1 MPVEIEQIE
10 REEKMDKKRAILI
23 ILDSMGVGDLAD
35 AENYGDKG
43 SNTFGHIVEWFDQ
56 NAGKPSEKY
65 DDLGDDKVPE
75 FKFPEL
81 QKLGLGNIDGFA
93 GGTGRFAVLSPE
105 GAYGKLRE
113 LSKGKDTITGH
124 WEIAGIETPTPF
136 KTYPDGFP
144 EEFIKLFEEKIG
156 VEVLGNYPESGTVII
171 DKLGPEHEATGKP
184 IVYTSSDSVFQI
196 AANTDVIPLEKL
208 YWMCEVARELLQ
220 GEWAC
225 GRVIARPY
233 IINAEGE
240 RERTSDRHDYAVSPT
255 EETLLD
261 KVKATG
267 QTVYCVGKIRDIFN
281 GCGVTDSVHTD
292 DNMDGVDKTVEA
304 MKTVEEGFIFTN
316 LVDFDSKYG
325 HRRDPEGYGRAIME
339 FDARLHELKAAMR
352 PGDILILAA
361 DHGNDPTWT
370 GFDHTREHIPC
381 IFYGE
386 PIKAGTEFETPNT
399 FANIGATIADYLGTE
414 KLSIGESMLDVI
426 AK

>member
-1 MPVEIEQIE
+1 M
-10 REEKMDKKRAILI
+10 EKRRAILI
-23 ILDSMGVGDLAD
+23 ILDSMGTGYLAD
-35 AENYGDKG
+35 AANYGDEG
-43 SNTFGHIVEWFDQ
+43 SNTFGHIVEWYDEHQ
-56 NAGKPSEKY
+56 GEPSGEKY
-65 DDLGDDKVPE
+65 AAIGDGRVPE

-81 QKLGLGNIDGFA
+81 QKLGIGCIDGFVD
-93 GGTGRFAVLSPE
+93 GSGRFAVENPE

-144 EEFIKLFEEKIG
+144 EEFIKQFEEKIG
-156 VEVLGNYPESGTVII
+156 IEVLGNYPESGTVII
-171 DKLGPEHEATGKP
+171 DRLGPEHEATGKP

-196 AANTDVIPLEKL
+196 AANTDVISLEKL
-208 YWMCEVARELLQ
+208 YKMCETAREMLQ

-233 IINAEGE
+233 ELHDDGK
-240 RERTSDRHDYAVSPT
+240 RVRTSDRHDYAVSPP

-261 KVKATG
+261 KVKAAG

-281 GCGVTDSVHTD
+281 GCGVTDAVHTD
-292 DNMDGVDKTVEA
+292 NNMDGVDKTIEA

-316 LVDFDSKYG
+316 LVEFDSEYG
-325 HRRDPEGYGRAIME
+325 HRRDPEGYGRAIMD
-339 FDARLHELKAAMR
+339 FDNRLPEIKAAMR
-352 PGDILILAA
+352 PGDILILTA

-386 PIKAGTEFETPNT
+386 AIKPGVEFTTPNT
-399 FANIGATIADYLGTE
+399 FANIGATIADYLDVG
-414 KLSIGESMLDVI
+414 KLSIGESMLNEI
-426 AK
+426 GKQ

>member
-1 MPVEIEQIE
+1 
-10 REEKMDKKRAILI
+10 
-23 ILDSMGVGDLAD
+23 
-35 AENYGDKG
+35 
-43 SNTFGHIVEWFDQ
+43 
-56 NAGKPSEKY
+56 
-65 DDLGDDKVPE
+65 
-75 FKFPEL
+75 
-81 QKLGLGNIDGFA
+81 
-93 GGTGRFAVLSPE
+93 
-105 GAYGKLRE
+105 
-113 LSKGKDTITGH
+113 
-124 WEIAGIETPTPF
+124 
-136 KTYPDGFP
+136 
-144 EEFIKLFEEKIG
+144 
-156 VEVLGNYPESGTVII
+156 
-171 DKLGPEHEATGKP
+171 
-184 IVYTSSDSVFQI
+184 
-196 AANTDVIPLEKL
+196 
-208 YWMCEVARELLQ
+208 MCEVARELLQ

-267 QTVYCVGKIRDIFN
+267 QTVSCVGKIRDIFN

-292 DNMDGVDKTVEA
+292 DNMDGVDKTLEA

-339 FDARLHELKAAMR
+339 FDARLPELKAAMR